1 MYICPSPLMHIG
13 DLAERTNTTPQTIR
27 YYEQLGLLGPVQREG
42 RKYRQYSEE
51 AVARLEKIAMLKQ
64 LGLSL
69 EQIRDVIDLYF
80 EDATGIRGKRKV
92 VEMLKK
98 QRRETQEKIG
108 SLQQFLHELD
118 QNIARLE
125 GLIRAIEAQEDD
137 ESSQ

>member
-1 MYICPSPLMHIG
+1 MPLPALMHIG

-80 EDATGIRGKRKV
+80 EDATGIKGKRKV
-92 VEMLKK
+92 VEILKQ
-98 QRRETQEKIG
+98 QRRETQAKIG
-108 SLQQFLHELD
+108 SLQQFVQELD

-125 GLIRAIEAQEDD
+125 GLIRTIELQEGAD
-137 ESSQ
+137 SGQ